1 MSAVSAPVASVPTA
15 PVAMMP
21 VQHELGCPNDPDGL
35 NRLLDALPPPAL
47 LERQVAVFFEPE
59 PLPEP
64 SVCPACHA
72 LNNPLS

>member
-1 MSAVSAPVASVPTA
+1 MSAVPTPVASEQTA

-21 VQHELGCPNDPDGL
+21 IEHELGCPNDPDGY
-35 NRLLDALPPPAL
+35 NRLLEALPPPAL
-47 LERQVAVFFEPE
+47 LDRQVAVLFEPPPE
-59 PLPEP
+59 PLP